1 MKPDSVARFTVRGSG
16 KPECQKRA
24 TPKPHVD
31 MYITPHYT
39 DSSNGEGTPLANR
52 YSLGRVYSTPKGHS
66 PLLCFLTFNEIYQIS
81 NRQNQSVVNAFLI
94 KSKFPP
100 FTHTWLRLKE
110 LCKNRYFVVIIKAF
124 SEEIKKET
132 FRGGENKVILYL
144 CISCS

>member
-52 YSLGRVYSTPKGHS
+52 YSLGRVYNTPKEHS

-81 NRQNQSVVNAFLI
+81 NRQNQSVVNAFNQKI
-94 KSKFPP
+94 SSRPSPIHGFGTRNFAKIEK
-100 FTHTWLRLKE
+100 LKE
-110 LCKNRYFVVIIKAF
+110 L
-124 SEEIKKET
+124 KKKSKL
-132 FRGGENKVILYL
+132 FL
-144 CISCS
+144 